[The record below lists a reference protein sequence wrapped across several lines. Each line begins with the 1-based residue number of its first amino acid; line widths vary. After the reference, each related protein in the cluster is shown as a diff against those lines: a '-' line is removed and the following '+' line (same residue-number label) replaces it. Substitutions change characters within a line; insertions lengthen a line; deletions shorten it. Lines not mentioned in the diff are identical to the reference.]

1 MRNSNVAFQ
10 KIDQN
15 YLIVEKL
22 PVISLVS
29 LSSVDFF
36 KKFLRAFLMKFL
48 RRCDKTTFLKS

>member
-36 KKFLRAFLMKFL
+36 KKFLRAFLMKFFETM
-48 RRCDKTTFLKS
+48 RQN